1 MADTQRSIFRSSAL
15 ERHMYGQE
23 KDVLPRIICPPVF
36 LFLWLLLSLCVVAGC
51 FAWSG
56 RVPVD
61 VAGGGVVVNTAA
73 TQTGQKLSGESVAVI
88 FVPTQSSQDSAPTDV
103 LTKIRVNQTV
113 HLVVG
118 SSGVQITRKVDM
130 VEPTIISPDAARKQ
144 YGLSGDLSLLIT
156 EPSVVVKV
164 KLGPDFVATAYAG
177 SSVRAAVDIRA
188 RRVISFVPGLDS
200 LIGEN

>member
-15 ERHMYGQE
+15 ERHIHGQE

-36 LFLWLLLSLCVVAGC
+36 LFLWLLLSLSVIAGL

-61 VAGGGVVVNTAA
+61 VAGEGVVVNTAA
-73 TQTGQKLSGESVAVI
+73 TEARQGSSGESVAVI
-88 FVPTQSSQDSAPTDV
+88 FIPTQSPQGSTPTDV
-103 LTKIRVNQTV
+103 FAKVRVNQTV

-118 SSGVQITRKVDM
+118 STDVQITRKVEA
-130 VEPTIISPDAARKQ
+130 VEPTIISPAAARKQ
-144 YGLSGDLSLLIT
+144 YGLSGDLALLVT
-156 EPSVVVKV
+156 QPSVVVKV
-164 KLGPDFVATAYAG
+164 KLGSDFVATAYAG
-177 SSVRAAVDIRA
+177 SSVRAAVDVGA